1 MKASLKWTLRILAV
15 AAFAAVA
22 LTAAALWWSSRDTTV
37 YAPGFNEEAFQRLKP
52 GMELAEVYSLLGE
65 PLAVRQEDSPER
77 WCYGEAPMVRKGSTF
92 VVQSFFR
99 TPRCVSFSEAGVVLT
114 VSGEGMAAIQEGMT
128 AEEVLQLL
136 GEPDRRGPAASRT
149 LHYTS
154 PGGEGLFRAR
164 IVAVDTSNRVSKVIS
179 YQFYD

>member
-1 MKASLKWTLRILAV
+1 MKTPLKWVLRILAV

-37 YAPGFNEEAFQRLKP
+37 YASGFKEEAFQELKP
-52 GMELAEVYSLLGE
+52 GMDIAEVYSLLGE
-65 PLAVRQEDSPER
+65 PLAVRQENSPER

-92 VVQSFFR
+92 VFENFFR
-99 TPRCVSFSEAGVVLT
+99 GARCVSFDEAGVVLKVT
-114 VSGEGMAAIQEGMT
+114 GEGMAAIQEGMT
-128 AEEVLQLL
+128 AQEILKLL
-136 GEPDRRGPAASRT
+136 GEPDGRAPAAART
-149 LHYTS
+149 LHYTT

-164 IVAVDTSNRVSKVIS
+164 IVAVDTDNRVSKAIS